1 MSLIYREV
9 LPNGIRVVVEEIPT
23 VRSVSLG
30 IWVGTGSRDE
40 TPRNNG
46 VTHFIEHMMFKGT
59 DRLNARE
66 IAELFDGIGGQVN
79 AFTSKEYTCYYA
91 KVLDEHFGLALET
104 LSDMLLNSKF
114 AEEEL
119 VKERRVIVEEIKMY
133 EDAPDELVHDLIAEV
148 VYPTH
153 PLGYNILG
161 TEESLNSLS
170 QQDLFSYM
178 EKNYTTDNLVLSIA
192 GNVKRDDVLE
202 KVKTLFGPLKK
213 SALERPTNLATFSP
227 GKVIRNKGTEQTH
240 IVLSAPGYAYDH
252 KMIYPT
258 ILLNNVLGGTSS
270 SRLFQEVREER
281 GMAYSIYSYHTAYKE
296 LGTFGLYVGTAPE
309 RAQDVLDLCGT
320 IFQDVL
326 EKGIT
331 EKELNKAKEQVKGSL
346 MLSMESTSSRMSR
359 LGKNELLGRHITLDE
374 LLERIKA
381 VTLDDVQEAA
391 KHTLG
396 SSSFAMAA
404 VGPLDNLR
412 TPGEM

>member
-1 MSLIYREV
+1 MIYREV

-59 DRLNARE
+59 DHLNARE

-114 AEEEL
+114 AEDEL

-148 VYPTH
+148 VYPSH

-161 TEESLNSLS
+161 TEESLNALT
-170 QQDLFSYM
+170 QRDLFTYM

-192 GNVKRDDVLE
+192 GNVKRDAVLE
-202 KVKTLFGPLKK
+202 QVKALFGGLKK
-213 SALERPTNLATFSP
+213 SSLERPANHASFSP
-227 GKVIRNKGTEQTH
+227 GKMIRHKSTEQTH
-240 IVLSAPGYAYDH
+240 IVLSAPGYAYDD

-281 GMAYSIYSYHTAYKE
+281 GMAYSVYSYHTAYKE
-296 LGTFGLYVGTAPE
+296 LGTFGLYVGTGPE
-309 RAQDVLDLCGT
+309 RAQDVLDLCGK
-320 IFQDVL
+320 IFSDVVQN
-326 EKGIT
+326 GIT

-374 LLERIKA
+374 LLDRIKA
-381 VTLDDVQEAA
+381 VTLDDVHAAA
-391 KHTLG
+391 KHMLG
-396 SSSFAMAA
+396 DSNFAIAA
-404 VGPLDNLR
+404 VGPLDDLR